1 LILKVDFPI
10 ELQRKIELAIVTG
23 ELPVG
28 ESVTAS
34 DLAAKF
40 HAPLGEMLQVLGAAW
55 RKGLVAKTSEQE
67 FQILGLIAPRVE
79 SVFQHTSKI
88 GFKPTSVM
96 RSLTIEPATLE
107 IGMKLGLAIGAP
119 VYRLDRTRL
128 VNGEVL
134 ANQTN
139 VIPFEVCPGLEN
151 DDVSRASFQQLID
164 GKYHAVTVEMK
175 EEFAIIPA
183 TAQDQQILGLA
194 DDDQILDIQRTAL
207 SATDQPL
214 IWTDIHVRPDRFDY
228 VAALWPS
235 AKRMLEEYQL
245 KHRR

>member
-1 LILKVDFPI
+1 
-10 ELQRKIELAIVTG
+10 
-23 ELPVG
+23 
-28 ESVTAS
+28 
-34 DLAAKF
+34 
-40 HAPLGEMLQVLGAAW
+40 
-55 RKGLVAKTSEQE
+55 
-67 FQILGLIAPRVE
+67 
-79 SVFQHTSKI
+79 
-88 GFKPTSVM
+88 
-96 RSLTIEPATLE
+96 
-107 IGMKLGLAIGAP
+107 
-119 VYRLDRTRL
+119 